1 MNEPESVNREKWFD
15 LTNVNNLKD
24 LDMNNKDIY
33 LSKPWLKFY
42 PHDVPEQI
50 EISDTSVPA
59 LFDQIALKYKNR
71 PALIFYG
78 KKITYSELKEL
89 VDRMA
94 TALADFGVRKG
105 DTVALHLLNSPQYV
119 IAYFAALRLGAKV
132 TPVSPVYTSI
142 EVKHQL
148 EDSEAK
154 IVVCQDILFDNIDK
168 AGFDSQQVILTSINE
183 YLPVFKKLFARSS
196 KSYGK
201 SELSEEEIK
210 KRGVKFFKD
219 MLKKYP
225 PEPPEVEIEPDQDIA
240 VLPYTGG
247 TTGLPKAAVLTHR
260 NIVAL
265 QAQARAFWPILEEG
279 KEVIMAFLPLFHIY
293 GQVVIMIAGL
303 AQGATLILFTTPDI
317 DDIISAMEQYQASG
331 FYGVPTLFEYLK
343 DHEKTNRVNWKRL
356 KLIVCG
362 ADTLH
367 ESTMDA
373 WEKRTGSSILEGY
386 GMTETTSASH
396 ASPMQRYKKGSFGVP
411 LPNVKAAIIDP
422 EGTEFLPVGEV
433 GEMILSGPNIMQG
446 YWKRPDSTKETMLEI
461 DNEQWMR
468 TGDLV
473 SMDDEGY
480 FHFFDRKRD
489 LIKYK
494 GYSVFARHVEEVLYQ
509 HPQIKAA
516 GVVGVPDPAVGN
528 IIKAYVVLESEAR
541 GKVSEEEIVEFCK
554 ERLAH
559 YKVPKIVEFRGELPK
574 TDVGKVSRRELRE
587 ENEEL

>member
-1 MNEPESVNREKWFD
+1 
-15 LTNVNNLKD
+15 
-24 LDMNNKDIY
+24 MNNKDAY
-33 LSKPWLKFY
+33 LSKPWLKYY
-42 PHDVPEQI
+42 PEGVPAEI
-50 EISDTSVPA
+50 EIPETSIPV
-59 LFDQIALKYKNR
+59 LFDQIAVKYKNR

-94 TALADFGVRKG
+94 TALADFGVKKG
-105 DTVALHLLNSPQYV
+105 DTVALHLLNCPQYV
-119 IAYFAALRLGAKV
+119 VAYFASLRLGAKV

-154 IVVCQDILFDNIDK
+154 VVICQDILFDNIDK
-168 AGFDSQQVILTSINE
+168 AGFSPQQVILTSIND
-183 YLPVFKKLFARSS
+183 YLPVFKKMFAKGS
-196 KSYGK
+196 KSYGR

-210 KRGVKFFKD
+210 KTGAKFFKD
-219 MLKKYP
+219 LVKKYP
-225 PEPPEVEIEPDQDIA
+225 PNPPHVQIEPHQDIA

-247 TTGLPKAAVLTHR
+247 TTGLPKAAMLTHR
-260 NIVAL
+260 NLVAL

-279 KEVIMAFLPLFHIY
+279 KEVVMAFLPLFHIY

-303 AQGATLILFTTPDI
+303 AQGATLVLFTTPDI
-317 DDIISAMEQYQASG
+317 DEILPAVEQYQASG

-343 DHEKTNRVNWKRL
+343 DHEKTKRVNWKRL
-356 KLIVCG
+356 KLIICG

-367 ESTMDA
+367 ESTIDI
-373 WEKRTGSSILEGY
+373 WEKRTGSHILEGY

-396 ASPMQRYKKGSFGVP
+396 GSPMDRYKKGSFGVP

-422 EGTEFLPVGEV
+422 EGTDFVPVGEV

-446 YWKRPDSTKETMLEI
+446 YWKRPESTKETMLEI

-473 SMDDEGY
+473 RMDEEGY

-528 IIKAYVVLESEAR
+528 LIKAYVVLESEAR
-541 GKVSEEEIVEFCK
+541 GKVSEEEIIRFCK